1 MYYWCDILIKVC
13 DILIKVLKV
22 MNQAAYIIGG
32 YNTRHDS
39 FSIQNSPV
47 ILLMTKTYET
57 QITF

>member
-1 MYYWCDILIKVC
+1 MYYWC

-39 FSIQNSPV
+39 FSLQQDGIVIYNSLDFENYNV
-47 ILLMTKTYET
+47 
-57 QITF
+57 

>member
-1 MYYWCDILIKVC
+1 MYYWC

-39 FSIQNSPV
+39 FSAV
-47 ILLMTKTYET
+47 HVKTLSCNRRES
-57 QITF
+57 